1 MSRTGQ
7 ALYFAERMI
16 RNPAVDVLN
25 NRLASLEVE
34 DQALGQQLVELED
47 QSRIA
52 AERIVTLREAE
63 TQLHTLQ
70 LNRDVTEGIYRQLSL
85 RQPRALFNE
94 DTVGDQNANVRMAQP
109 PTAPL
114 RGRNLA
120 LSYLA
125 GGGFLGLVMGMAFAA
140 VATGLQR
147 TYILATEAEADLG
160 LNSLGEVSAAGTA
173 DTFAGAGIVAANLLG
188 MATEGRP
195 LSFIQIVATED
206 GGMQATFARALGT
219 AFAETFA
226 MRTLILDLTEG
237 AAAAAEDSKGDTPD
251 CDVPIP
257 VARTDVEG
265 LWVSVDAARVLF
277 RERRFVSVRDWE
289 VPARLRHSFAVV
301 LVIGNADLANP
312 WMRRLSVLVDASI
325 LVIRAETTRAAVA
338 SRFRDAILE
347 AGGTLAGF
355 VFVGRRFYIPRWLY
369 RRL

>member
-1 MSRTGQ
+1 
-7 ALYFAERMI
+7 MI

-47 QSRIA
+47 QFRIA
-52 AERIVTLREAE
+52 AERIVILREAE

-85 RQPRALFNE
+85 RQPRALFN
-94 DTVGDQNANVRMAQP
+94 DDAVGDQNANVRMAQP

-125 GGGFLGLVMGMAFAA
+125 GGGFLGLALGMAFAA
-140 VATGLQR
+140 IATGLQR
-147 TYILATEAEADLG
+147 SYILSSEAEADLG
-160 LNSLGEVSAAGTA
+160 LNSLGEVSAAGA
-173 DTFAGAGIVAANLLG
+173 SDTLAGAGIVAANLLG
-188 MATEGRP
+188 MATDGRP

-206 GGMQATFARALGT
+206 RGLQASFARAVGE

-226 MRTLILDLTEG
+226 MRTLILDLTEQDAG
-237 AAAAAEDSKGDTPD
+237 ANQSADPPGF
-251 CDVPIP
+251 DVPIP
-257 VARTDVEG
+257 VARTGVEG

-277 RERRFVSVRDWE
+277 RERQFVSVRDWA
-289 VPARLRHSFAVV
+289 VPARLRNSFAVV
-301 LVIGNADLANP
+301 LVIGNSDLTNP

-355 VFVGRRFYIPRWLY
+355 VFVGRRFYVPRWLY